1 MIKLLSF
8 LSNENCFV
16 GHGLNTTDLFP
27 HCYLI
32 HNGLHDK
39 IQYGRLQTA
48 SLFFLSNCCI
58 SFIFLM
64 MAYDYAETLNKTM
77 NSTFVAI
84 YTVRIK
90 NLEQLRALLT
100 KDYDLDRSFQ

>member
-1 MIKLLSF
+1 
-8 LSNENCFV
+8 
-16 GHGLNTTDLFP
+16 
-27 HCYLI
+27 
-32 HNGLHDK
+32 
-39 IQYGRLQTA
+39 
-48 SLFFLSNCCI
+48 
-58 SFIFLM
+58 M